1 MGWGAPP
8 RPLLLRKMTKNQISL
23 FIFIGAQ
30 RTRLFS
36 ARHSI
41 LLTEEIVFD
50 YSIDSL
56 VQKLVKLEYV
66 GNNGKMKKFE
76 KFQIFD
82 IFQFFF
88 DFQQTLFFSY
98 LLSYNINQVVRKY
111 LLDQENRLVHTK
123 WARGRLRAR

>member
-1 MGWGAPP
+1 
-8 RPLLLRKMTKNQISL
+8 MTKNQISL

-56 VQKLVKLEYV
+56 AQKLVKLESV
-66 GNNGKMKKFE
+66 ENNGKMKNFE
-76 KFQIFD
+76 KFQIF
-82 IFQFFF
+82 QFFF
-88 DFQQTLFFSY
+88 FLIFNQLYFFP
-98 LLSYNINQVVRKY
+98 IC
-111 LLDQENRLVHTK
+111 
-123 WARGRLRAR
+123 WATISIK

>member
-56 VQKLVKLEYV
+56 AQKLVKLESV
-66 GNNGKMKKFE
+66 ENNGKMKNFE
-76 KFQIFD
+76 KFQIY
-82 IFQFFF
+82 QFFF
-88 DFQQTLFFSY
+88 LIFNKLFFFLFVELQYQS
-98 LLSYNINQVVRKY
+98 SSQKIP
-111 LLDQENRLVHTK
+111 T
-123 WARGRLRAR
+123 

>member
-1 MGWGAPP
+1 
-8 RPLLLRKMTKNQISL
+8 MTKNQISL

-88 DFQQTLFFSY
+88 WFSTDSIFFLFVELQYQS
-98 LLSYNINQVVRKY
+98 SSQKIPTWSR
-111 LLDQENRLVHTK
+111 ESIGTH
-123 WARGRLRAR
+123 

>member
-1 MGWGAPP
+1 MGARVVARAETAPP
-8 RPLLLRKMTKNQISL
+8 SLLLRKMTKNQISL

-56 VQKLVKLEYV
+56 AQKLVKLESV
-66 GNNGKMKKFE
+66 ENNGKMKNFE
-76 KFQIFD
+76 KFQIYQF
-82 IFQFFF
+82 FFF
-88 DFQQTLFFSY
+88 DFQQTLFFP
-98 LLSYNINQVVRKY
+98 IC
-111 LLDQENRLVHTK
+111 
-123 WARGRLRAR
+123 

>member
-1 MGWGAPP
+1 
-8 RPLLLRKMTKNQISL
+8 MTKNQISL

-30 RTRLFS
+30 RTRPFS

-50 YSIDSL
+50 YLIDSL
-56 VQKLVKLEYV
+56 AQKLLKLESV
-66 GNNGKMKKFE
+66 ENNGKMENFE

-88 DFQQTLFFSY
+88 LIFRKLYFFP
-98 LLSYNINQVVRKY
+98 IC
-111 LLDQENRLVHTK
+111 
-123 WARGRLRAR
+123 

>member
-1 MGWGAPP
+1 MGGAPP

-56 VQKLVKLEYV
+56 AQKLVKLESDE
-66 GNNGKMKKFE
+66 NNGKMKNFE
-76 KFQIFD
+76 KFQIY
-82 IFQFFF
+82 QFFF
-88 DFQQTLFFSY
+88 FFLIFNKFYFFLFVELQYQS
-98 LLSYNINQVVRKY
+98 SSQKIPTWSR
-111 LLDQENRLVHTK
+111 ESIGTH
-123 WARGRLRAR
+123 

>member
-1 MGWGAPP
+1 
-8 RPLLLRKMTKNQISL
+8 MTKNQISL

-56 VQKLVKLEYV
+56 AQKLVKLESV
-66 GNNGKMKKFE
+66 ENNGKMKNFE
-76 KFQIFD
+76 KFQIY
-82 IFQFFF
+82 QFFF
-88 DFQQTLFFSY
+88 WFSTNSIFFLFVELQYQS
-98 LLSYNINQVVRKY
+98 SSQKIPTWSR
-111 LLDQENRLVHTK
+111 ESIGTH
-123 WARGRLRAR
+123 